1 MTVVHIFSDS
11 DMAQISTLLT
21 VGFLWFF
28 FFLILVC
35 VRIMKHHRLL
45 IACILP
51 FLLPNVVFA
60 DKTTQEHLTEGNAF
74 LTSGKLHDAVI
85 SYDAAICKL

>member
-1 MTVVHIFSDS
+1 
-11 DMAQISTLLT
+11 
-21 VGFLWFF
+21 
-28 FFLILVC
+28 
-35 VRIMKHHRLL
+35 MKHHRLL

-85 SYDAAICKL
+85 SYDAAICKLKKKKGIDSGLKNLLWRSFYCM